1 MGFCIALV
9 WVATLWL
16 LYKHYRC
23 VLWLNRSPRRSEIG
37 QSFYLNFTS
46 RGIPAANGFNSC
58 QHVRWTRLEEE
69 LNGGKRWSNRS
80 LCLQMHMIASPASLS
95 GACDVIEQSA
105 ALPQRN
111 MNLSHTLMPQTSGI
125 RLCLPLSPPEKATQI
140 TGSICCKPNHD
151 WCAAFLGCGHM
162 FTPFWCAE
170 ELFFAF

>member
-1 MGFCIALV
+1 MSSGLTALPEGHKLGK
-9 WVATLWL
+9 A
-16 LYKHYRC
+16 
-23 VLWLNRSPRRSEIG
+23 S
-37 QSFYLNFTS
+37 TS
-46 RGIPAANGFNSC
+46 NPHPEALPAANSFNSC

-140 TGSICCKPNHD
+140 TGSICCKTNHD
-151 WCAAFLGCGHM
+151 WCVAFLGCRHM

-170 ELFFAF
+170 ENFFLPSREHRSS